1 MSAQAWPTLTEQIMR
16 PGARMRLVIV
26 EVKRRCLVCD
36 AETIVAESEQTEA
49 IGPPCAE
56 CHAPTERVEVLERS
70 TRQPASNPHAAAL
83 GHLGGLKGGPARAA
97 ALSPERRRQIAR
109 HAARRRWRRV
119 K

>member
-1 MSAQAWPTLTEQIMR
+1 MR
-16 PGARMRLVIV
+16 VNAVMRLLIV

-36 AETIVAESEQTEA
+36 AEMIVTEA
-49 IGPPCAE
+49 EDTEMIGPPCAE

-70 TRQPASNPHAAAL
+70 TRQSAANPHAAAL

-97 ALSPERRRQIAR
+97 ALSRERRREIAR